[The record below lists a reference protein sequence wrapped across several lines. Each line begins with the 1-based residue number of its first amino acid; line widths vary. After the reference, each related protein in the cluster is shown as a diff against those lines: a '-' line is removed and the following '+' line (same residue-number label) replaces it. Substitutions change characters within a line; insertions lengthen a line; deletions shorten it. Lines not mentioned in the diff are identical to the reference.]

1 MSIERLNYGRS
12 WNNSEDFPRYQP
24 DEAKVREDL
33 QYHPDEIKNFLNGVL
48 IPKLEQ
54 EGVEEI
60 LRTDGTTL
68 KYVRLGEGRLLE
80 SSLDGRTW
88 EQVKARPP
96 AQPDWEQNDETAL
109 DYIKNRPFYEGEYE
123 EVLLPETVADCSG
136 ETESCGVN
144 TDFSFVAGE
153 TYIVSVNGKTREVV
167 AQYYEGEDWVPGEL
181 VLSLEEFSIVQFEG
195 GTSTFIFSKNGPT
208 VFSLSISHVAAGVK
222 KLPSKYLDMDYIKGE
237 IGETG
242 VQPDW
247 EQNDETALDYI
258 KNRPF
263 YEGEYEEVLLPETAV
278 DCSGEMQMANLD
290 VDFSLVDGE
299 TYFVDWDETRYECV
313 AEMSEDGLDGT
324 CIRLVFG
331 SESIEAYGG
340 YISIQS
346 DTQSVVTLSIT
357 HVANGTKTISPKYLP
372 TETWTFTLEDGTVI
386 EKKVVVAE

>member
-96 AQPDWEQNDETAL
+96 A
-109 DYIKNRPFYEGEYE
+109 
-123 EVLLPETVADCSG
+123 
-136 ETESCGVN
+136 
-144 TDFSFVAGE
+144 
-153 TYIVSVNGKTREVV
+153 
-167 AQYYEGEDWVPGEL
+167 
-181 VLSLEEFSIVQFEG
+181 
-195 GTSTFIFSKNGPT
+195 
-208 VFSLSISHVAAGVK
+208 
-222 KLPSKYLDMDYIKGE
+222 
-237 IGETG
+237 
-242 VQPDW
+242 QPDW